1 MSNIIHLTRERIHR
15 SVLTDRRRE
24 RGVERFSRRVWPWR
38 EAWLARSVAL
48 LAALDFL
55 STYALLELTNKR
67 YVYESGPLARSAL
80 ETGGFQA
87 LLVTDVLAVG
97 ILWLLATGAR
107 SAYSRSGCYGYAR
120 AAYVVTLLPYAVA
133 ASLATVNN
141 LALAAVWL

>member
-1 MSNIIHLTRERIHR
+1 MPTIILRARDRIHR
-15 SVLTDRRRE
+15 SVLRDLRRE
-24 RGVERFSRRVWPWR
+24 PTVERLSRRLWPWR

-55 STYALLELTNKR
+55 STYALLGRFHRPYLF
-67 YVYESGPLARSAL
+67 ESGPLGHWAL
-80 ETGGFQA
+80 HLGGFKA
-87 LLVTDVLAVG
+87 MLITDFLAVG

-107 SAYSRSGCYGYAR
+107 IGYSRFGYHGYAR

-141 LALAAVWL
+141 LALAAVQL